1 MSFHH
6 LTGSF
11 ALAFSLLLFAGCNST
26 PTPASS
32 QPAPSPQQS
41 NNNASPW
48 WLNPPADT
56 PTDLFAVGFGTDP
69 VQARRDAV
77 TQLAAKLSTAVSSAF
92 EQTITEQTGAV
103 DSLNTTARLRTRQV
117 VGNLNLNQ
125 HQVVQ
130 RAVDGNTHVA
140 LVKVNKALLLRDAQ
154 TRFQDLQQRLQTR
167 LPDSSPP
174 PDADPYQTLRSLGT
188 LSSEAQSLHRL
199 AFLLISLGQSPESV
213 QNALQL
219 ARQADQAFRNYLQN
233 HLFVISNSPDSKEL
247 AALLRDALVARGA
260 DVRLRLVP
268 IPPEAMVIRLRGFTR
283 IVPDGDAFAASLSR
297 QLSLHQGP
305 STYFSDEWSASA
317 TAPSRTAASAK
328 AQQNLLAQWIDSP
341 DLSFLGW

>member
-1 MSFHH
+1 MPLRH
-6 LTGSF
+6 LTFSF
-11 ALAFSLLLFAGCNST
+11 ALALSSLLFAGCNST

-32 QPAPSPQQS
+32 QSPASPQQS
-41 NNNASPW
+41 NTNAASW

-56 PTDLFAVGFGTDP
+56 PADLFAVGFGSGPED
-69 VQARRDAV
+69 ARRDAV
-77 TQLAAKLSTAVSSAF
+77 NQLAAKLSTAVSSAF

-130 RAVDGNTHVA
+130 RAIDGNTHVA

-154 TRFQDLQQRLQTR
+154 TRFNDLKQRLQTR
-167 LPDSSPP
+167 LPSSNPP
-174 PDADPYQTLRSLGT
+174 PSADPYQSLRSLGT
-188 LSSEAQSLHRL
+188 LSSDAQSLQRL
-199 AFLLISLGQSPESV
+199 AFLLISLGQSPDSV
-213 QNALQL
+213 QNALQI

-268 IPPEAMVIRLRGFTR
+268 IPTEAMVIRLRGFNR
-283 IVPDGDAFAASLSR
+283 ILPQGDAFAASLSR
-297 QLSLHQGP
+297 QLSLHQGS
-305 STYFSDEWSASA
+305 STYFTQEWSASA
-317 TAPSRTAASAK
+317 TAPSRAAATAQ
-328 AQQNLLAQWIDSP
+328 AQENLLAQWIDSP